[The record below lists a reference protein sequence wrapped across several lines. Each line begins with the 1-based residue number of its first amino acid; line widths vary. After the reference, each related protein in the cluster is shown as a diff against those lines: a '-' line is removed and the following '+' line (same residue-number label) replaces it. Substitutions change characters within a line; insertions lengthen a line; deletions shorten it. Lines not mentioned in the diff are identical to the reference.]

1 MLHDQHCVCGGGG
14 VNELALF
21 AGAGGSILAGKLLGW
36 RTVCAVEIDSYA
48 RSILLARQRDGIL
61 EPFPVWDD
69 VTTFN
74 GKPWLGRVDVI
85 TAGFPCQDISSA
97 GTGAGIENGARS
109 GLWKEAARIIGE
121 ILPSFAL
128 LENSPMLTH
137 RGLGVVL
144 QDLAEMGYN
153 AEWGVFSAKE
163 CGFQHLRSRMFI
175 VAHSTKNRR
184 ADCGEIQSKLSLENN
199 RNRTSSTYLSCVPYK
214 LRAPLDGD
222 FTYRKDDG
230 VAAAVESLAV
240 LGNGWVP
247 QVAVRAWNEL
257 TARISE

>member
-1 MLHDQHCVCGGGG
+1 M
-14 VNELALF
+14 NELALF
-21 AGAGGSILAGKLLGW
+21 AGGGGSILAGKLLGW

-74 GKPWLGRVDVI
+74 GKPWRGRVDVI
-85 TAGFPCQDISSA
+85 TAGFPCQDISAA

-128 LENSPMLTH
+128 LENSPMLTN
-137 RGLGVVL
+137 RGLGIVL
-144 QDLAEMGYN
+144 RDLAEMGYN

-163 CGFQHLRSRMFI
+163 IGFPHQRERIFI
-175 VAHSTKNRR
+175 VAHSIEKRR
-184 ADCGEIQSKLSLENN
+184 ADDGSFQSKFNLQGSHGGASKQVL
-199 RNRTSSTYLSCVPYK
+199 LHIPYK
-214 LRAPLDGD
+214 FRAPIDGD
-222 FTYRKDDG
+222 FNYRADDG
-230 VAAAVESLAV
+230 LAQAVDRV
-240 LGNGWVP
+240 GCCGNGWVP

-257 TARISE
+257 TSRI